1 MGRIV
6 YTRLVLVYPRE
17 KVEHDVQIQGQLDSV
32 ERLVES
38 ARKASRPLPAPNAQS
53 RDYWKRYLDKH
64 GKAVA

>member
-17 KVEHDVQIQGQLDSV
+17 KVEHDVRIQGQLDSV

-38 ARKASRPLPAPNAQS
+38 ARKALRPLPAANAQS